1 MKMKKTGA
9 DIRQT
14 AISLVMVFAL
24 VILGTLTFLKVY
36 NNYIDKILYKE
47 RLSQMREVT
56 TQLFSGLEDVVK
68 NQWRETNNLSSFV
81 VRKNPQTLT
90 QMTSFMQSQSELSNL
105 EDIKSELIAVDT
117 DGCYYSKNGKEG
129 LLEERS
135 YLLEEPERVS
145 FVSNSLITNDTQMFF
160 LQKLTVPIRIMD
172 AGKIITIT
180 YFGIAQDMTELDPYF
195 NCSAYDG
202 KNSVYVTDKDGI
214 KLFSSNSI
222 KLLDGY
228 NIFKV
233 LSGMEYLHGT
243 SFADAK
249 KELEESQTA
258 YSNAVL
264 DGEEI
269 YYALFNMES
278 AEWTLLFMIPARY
291 VAVNTVQI
299 VNTTIEIILF
309 FAVLMISITVII
321 VLIIVKRQQRKEL
334 QAEKENNEKLEKL
347 NSDLQNTN
355 SELEETAKAAQTA
368 FKIAEAANH
377 SKSDFLANMSHDI
390 RTPMNAIMGMT
401 TLIEHDRYSPDKVQE
416 YTDKIKISS
425 QTLLGLIN
433 EVLDM
438 SKIESGKTVLK
449 MSEFNLEDIIG
460 QLELVFRPQMNA
472 KRQTLRISM
481 HQIEHRWLEGDHVRL
496 LQILNNLLSNALK
509 YTPEGGHIS
518 VDVEELKCPVQRY
531 AQICFRVADDGI
543 GMSPEYLKK
552 IYDSF
557 SREESSMI
565 NRVQGTG
572 LGMAIVKS
580 LVDLMGGSIDVQS
593 TQGKGTCFELILDF
607 KVVENITEAMKQKAY
622 SEEKISADIKGL
634 HFLCAED
641 NELNAEIL
649 TELLHMEEAECTICG
664 NGQLVLERFEQSL
677 PGEFDVILM
686 DIQMPVMNGYE
697 ATRAIRNSAHPQAGQ
712 IPIIAMTAN
721 AFSEDVQNSLNSGM
735 NAHISKPV
743 DMNILI
749 KTVQNVRNGGGGAN
763 PSEGL
768 SVTDDRLNGK

>member
-1 MKMKKTGA
+1 MKMKKAGA

-14 AISLVMVFAL
+14 VISLVVVFVL
-24 VILGTLTFLKVY
+24 VILGTMAFLGFY
-36 NNYIDKILYKE
+36 NNYIDEILYKE

-68 NQWRETNNLSSFV
+68 NQWRETSNLSSFV

-90 QMTSFMQSQSELSNL
+90 QLTSFMQSQSELSNL

-117 DGCYYSKNGKEG
+117 DGGYYNKNGKAG

-135 YLLEEPERVS
+135 YLLDDPERVS

-160 LQKLTVPIRIMD
+160 LEKLKVPIRIMD

-195 NCSAYDG
+195 NCSVYDG
-202 KNSVYVTDKDGI
+202 KNSVYVTDRDGI

-233 LSGMEYLHGT
+233 LSGMQYLHGT
-243 SFADAK
+243 SFDDAK
-249 KELEESQTA
+249 KELEENQTA

-299 VNTTIEIILF
+299 VNTTTEIILI
-309 FAVLMISITVII
+309 FAVLMITITVVT

-334 QAEKENNEKLEKL
+334 RAEKENNEKLEKL

-355 SELEETAKAAQTA
+355 AELEETAKAAQTA

-416 YTDKIKISS
+416 YTDKIKVSS

-449 MSEFNLEDIIG
+449 ISEFNLEDAID

-472 KRQTLRISM
+472 KKQTLKISM
-481 HQIEHRWLEGDHVRL
+481 HHIEHRWLEGDHVRL
-496 LQILNNLLSNALK
+496 QQILNNLLSNALK

-518 VDVEELKCPVQRY
+518 VDVEELKRTTQKY
-531 AQICFRVADDGI
+531 AKICFRVADDGI

-552 IYDSF
+552 IYESF

-565 NRVQGTG
+565 NRIQGTG

-607 KVVENITEAMKQKAY
+607 KIVEDVAEMIRQKTY
-622 SEEKISADIKGL
+622 SEERTCADIKGL
-634 HFLCAED
+634 RFLCAED

-649 TELLHMEEAECTICG
+649 TELLHMEGAECTICE
-664 NGQLVLERFEQSL
+664 NGQVILDRFEQSV

-686 DIQMPVMNGYE
+686 DIQMPVMNGYD
-697 ATRAIRNSAHPQAGQ
+697 ATRAIRNSIHPQARQ

-721 AFSEDVQNSLNSGM
+721 AFSEDVQNSLNAGM

-743 DMNILI
+743 DMKVLI
-749 KTVQNVRNGGGGAN
+749 DTICTVRNGGGQT
-763 PSEGL
+763 L
-768 SVTDDRLNGK
+768 WRDYQ